1 MCYNS
6 ESNDDSIESAGSGTC
21 ISKNS
26 RTLRLKI
33 HYDIFNLSLDKSESS
48 KYKRHF
54 EKWKII
60 LKLWAIIIESVQ
72 IPLDFERYL

>member
-1 MCYNS
+1 MHISNNSFHSRTSKSFKMMCYNS

-54 EKWKII
+54 EK
-60 LKLWAIIIESVQ
+60 
-72 IPLDFERYL
+72 